1 MNSKT
6 EKVSEQVYE
15 LKQLEKEFW
24 EDASCGE
31 KLYLDTPSREGYLK
45 HLQKRYEL
53 EPEIL
58 SFAQFEKHTGHKVL
72 EIGLGLG
79 ADHQKWAE
87 AGAFLIGVDLTKRA
101 IEHTRRRFHLLG
113 LTPRLQVA
121 DAENLPFQDNTFDL
135 VYSWGVLMCT
145 PDTPKAIIEA
155 YRVLKPG
162 GTAKIMIYHKYS
174 IVGYML
180 WLRYALLRGRP
191 FTPLLDIYM
200 KYLESPGTKAYSV
213 KEARKL
219 FMDYE
224 IESINTFLTHGDL
237 LTSGAGQRHQGFLL
251 TLARII
257 WPHWL
262 IRFLFPRYGLFMTI
276 NALKIK

>member
-1 MNSKT
+1 MSSMT
-6 EKVSEQVYE
+6 ERLNKKEYE
-15 LKQLEKEFW
+15 LKKQEKEFW
-24 EDASCGE
+24 EEASCGE
-31 KLYLDTPSREGYLK
+31 RLYLDEPSSEGYLK

-58 SFAQFEKHTGHKVL
+58 TFAQFEKHKGHKVL

-87 AGAFLIGVDLTKRA
+87 AGAFLFGADLTQRA
-101 IEHTRRRFHLLG
+101 VEHTKRRFDLLG
-113 LTPRLQVA
+113 LTTRLQVA
-121 DAENLPFQDNTFDL
+121 DAENLPFQDNIFDL

-145 PDTPKAIIEA
+145 PDTQKAIKEV
-155 YRVLKPG
+155 YRILKPG

-174 IVGYML
+174 MVGYML

-191 FTPLLDIYM
+191 LTPLLDIYM
-200 KYLESPGTKAYSV
+200 RNLESPGTKAYSV
-213 KEARKL
+213 EEARKL
-219 FMDYE
+219 FLDFE

-251 TLARII
+251 TLARWV
-257 WPHWL
+257 WPRWL
-262 IRFLFPRYGLFMTI
+262 IRFFLPRYGLFMTI
-276 NALKIK
+276 KAQKIK